1 MARILLGS
9 APPQLDTTSL
19 TTPRPST
26 NANLSPQVV
35 EARLRSKRSK
45 AYIESLQKLDAGG
58 HTNNREALDSLL
70 AAIQR
75 ELPEISIDHLPVG
88 IVAKCYLGVP
98 HEVHT
103 LDRQGMII
111 RHYKSFEALPPL
123 LERARSLAMHPN
135 YAFIEVYPDKLIA
148 VSQNGDTSMV
158 KG

>member
-9 APPQLDTTSL
+9 TPPQLDTTSL
-19 TTPRPST
+19 TATRPST
-26 NANLSPQVV
+26 NANLSLQAV

-58 HTNNREALDSLL
+58 HAHTREALDALL

-75 ELPEISIDHLPVG
+75 ELPEISIDRLPLG
-88 IVAKCYLGVP
+88 IVAKCYLGTP

-123 LERARSLAMHPN
+123 LERARSLALHPG
-135 YAFIEVYPDKLIA
+135 YAFIEVYPDRLIA
-148 VSQNGDTSMV
+148 VSENGDTSMV

>member
-1 MARILLGS
+1 MTRILLGS
-9 APPQLDTTSL
+9 APPQLDTTFL
-19 TTPRPST
+19 TTARPST
-26 NANLSPQVV
+26 NANLSPQAV
-35 EARLRSKRSK
+35 EARLRLNRSK
-45 AYIESLQKLDAGG
+45 TYIESLQKLDSGG
-58 HTNNREALDSLL
+58 HIHNREALGALL
-70 AAIQR
+70 DAIQR

-88 IVAKCYLGVP
+88 IVAKCYLGAP

-123 LERARSLAMHPN
+123 LERARSLALYPG
-135 YAFIEVYPDKLIA
+135 YAFIEVYADKLIA

>member
-9 APPQLDTTSL
+9 TPPQLDTTSL
-19 TTPRPST
+19 TAARLST
-26 NANLSPQVV
+26 SANLSSQAI
-35 EARLRSKRSK
+35 EARLRSKRSMT
-45 AYIESLQKLDAGG
+45 YIESLQKLDAGG
-58 HTNNREALDSLL
+58 HIHNREVLDALLN
-70 AAIQR
+70 AIQH

-88 IVAKCYLGVP
+88 IVAKCYLGAP

-123 LERARSLAMHPN
+123 LERARSLALYPN
-135 YAFIEVYPDKLIA
+135 YAFIEVYADKLIA
-148 VSQNGDTSMV
+148 VAQNGDTSMV